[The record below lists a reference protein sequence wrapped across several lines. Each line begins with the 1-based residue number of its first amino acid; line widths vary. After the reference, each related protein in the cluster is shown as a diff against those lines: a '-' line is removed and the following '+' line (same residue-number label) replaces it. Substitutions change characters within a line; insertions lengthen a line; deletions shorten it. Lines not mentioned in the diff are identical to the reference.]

1 MCGGPHVPRLAGV
14 ETRTRPVLRSRAWP
28 VAGGALVALAA
39 VTATFGVESP
49 VGALVVLLVVA
60 AAAVAV
66 LAWAL
71 VRSRRERRRYEDA
84 LMTWAAERAAQAE
97 RLRIARDLHDL
108 ASHGLGL
115 ITVRAA
121 SARSV
126 RGPGGDTERAQALAD
141 VERAGRE
148 ATAELRRMLS
158 LLRTPG
164 EPTGH
169 DTALRP
175 AETLDDL
182 PRVVAEARSAGL
194 DVEYETTQAPAASGS
209 TGQAACTVARE
220 ALANVLRHAGPTRAR
235 VVLSRE
241 RAALR
246 LVVVDDGP
254 VAGWRPHPGAGLGL
268 VGLRERVAALGG
280 TIESGPADRGYRV
293 VATWPSEVA

>member
-1 MCGGPHVPRLAGV
+1 VGV
-14 ETRTRPVLRSRAWP
+14 ETRNRPVLRSRAWP
-28 VAGGALVALAA
+28 VAGGALTALAA
-39 VTATFGVESP
+39 VAATFGVDSP
-49 VGALVVLLVVA
+49 VGALVVLLAMA
-60 AAAVAV
+60 ATAAAV

-71 VRSRRERRRYEDA
+71 VRARRERRRYEDA

-121 SARSV
+121 SARTV
-126 RGPGGDTERAQALAD
+126 RGPGGDAERARALAD

-148 ATAELRRMLS
+148 ATTELRRMLS
-158 LLRTPG
+158 LLRTTG
-164 EPTGH
+164 EPSGH
-169 DTALRP
+169 GAALRP

-194 DVEYETTQAPAASGS
+194 DVGYEATDLPSAPGS

-241 RAALR
+241 RGDLR
-246 LVVVDDGP
+246 LVVDDDGP

-268 VGLRERVAALGG
+268 VGLHERVAALGG
-280 TIESGPADRGYRV
+280 TIESGPAARGYRV
-293 VATWPSEVA
+293 VATWPSEGA